1 MTEQSTNQPP
11 PQPPEPAIPRGANR
25 QQSLGGMSWGVLI
38 GVVALAVVFW
48 LVMTRT
54 APDPARHPAV
64 GREAPTFDLVQLI
77 PGRALDDQAAN
88 AEEANGAAGS
98 PPTLRGIPL
107 GTVTLLHFWG
117 TWCPPCRLEYPELV
131 EMVQAF
137 ASEPRFRFV
146 TVSCGGGGPEDYA
159 ALQAQTAQY
168 YQSIGAGE
176 LETYADLQGRTRQSL
191 AEQLDGAVAYPTTV
205 MLSSGGRI
213 AGVWIGYAPS
223 GVGEMRQVA
232 EELLLQQQQTE

>member
-1 MTEQSTNQPP
+1 MTEQNANQP
-11 PQPPEPAIPRGANR
+11 QPASPRDGDR
-25 QQSLGGMSWGVLI
+25 RQSLGGMSWGVLI

-48 LVMTRT
+48 LVMTRSV
-54 APDPARHPAV
+54 PDPARHPAV
-64 GREAPTFDLVQLI
+64 GREAPAFDLVQLI
-77 PGRALDDQAAN
+77 PGEATAGEAAN
-88 AEEANGAAGS
+88 ADANEANGAAGA
-98 PPTLRGIPL
+98 PPTLSGAPL

-131 EMVQAF
+131 EMAR
-137 ASEPRFRFV
+137 ALESEPRFRFV

-191 AEQLDGAVAYPTTV
+191 GERLGAAVAYPTTV
-205 MLSSGGRI
+205 MLSAGGQI

-232 EELLLQQQQTE
+232 EELLQQQ

>member
-1 MTEQSTNQPP
+1 MTEQSTNPP
-11 PQPPEPAIPRGANR
+11 PQPPEPPPANPRDASR
-25 QQSLGGMSWGVLI
+25 QSSLGGMSWGVLI
-38 GVVALAVVFW
+38 GVVLLAVVFW

-77 PGRALDDQAAN
+77 PGEPAGN
-88 AEEANGAAGS
+88 EANGAAGA
-98 PPTLRGIPL
+98 PPTLSGIPL

-137 ASEPRFRFV
+137 ESEPRFRFV
-146 TVSCGGGGPEDYA
+146 TVSCGGGGPEDYQS
-159 ALQAQTAQY
+159 LQAQTAQY

-191 AEQLDGAVAYPTTV
+191 GEQLGAAVAYPTTV

-232 EELLLQQQQTE
+232 EELLLQQQQQPTE